1 MTWLARWR
9 AWISPRATGPAGERA
24 AVKHLKKQG
33 YRILAKNLRNRF
45 GEVDVLALAPD
56 GCTVV
61 IVEVKSRAVRGAGDG
76 PRPEVRVNHTKQRKL
91 SMLAGQLVR
100 RYRMADRA
108 VRFDVIGIDLHEGGE
123 AEVRHHEGA
132 FESLL

>member
-1 MTWLARWR
+1 MTWLARLR
-9 AWISPRATGPAGERA
+9 AWLPSRGTGPTGERA

-45 GEVDVLALAPD
+45 GEVDVLAQAPD

-61 IVEVKSRAVRGAGDG
+61 IVEVKSRVVRGYSDG
-76 PRPEVRVNHTKQRKL
+76 PRPEVRVNHAKQRKL

-100 RYRMADRA
+100 RYRMDDRA
-108 VRFDVIGIDLHEGGE
+108 VRFDVIGVDLHEGGE

-132 FESLL
+132 FGSLL